1 MGVVVQELS
10 MIIPFFCL
18 LRFFR
23 SARSKA
29 LGLPAFPLNHGI
41 FKWKL
46 YIGKGIAGHAASS
59 ANENRPFT
67 TVKGRFIEWG
77 KIAVQIVQ
85 SVQEIVSEEI
95 AISTVP
101 STETLPVPKGRIRLS
116 PCRMGSPLM
125 VPLPDRTFTMA
136 KGSSIQNS

>member
-1 MGVVVQELS
+1 MEITSKSYLSQQSRLLCGLLRSRRGAAHFFVKRAGVVQPS
-10 MIIPFFCL
+10 L
-18 LRFFR
+18 LHRE
-23 SARSKA
+23 
-29 LGLPAFPLNHGI
+29 
-41 FKWKL
+41 
-46 YIGKGIAGHAASS
+46 Y
-59 ANENRPFT
+59 RPFT

-85 SVQEIVSEEI
+85 AVQEIVSEET

>member
-1 MGVVVQELS
+1 M
-10 MIIPFFCL
+10 
-18 LRFFR
+18 
-23 SARSKA
+23 
-29 LGLPAFPLNHGI
+29 
-41 FKWKL
+41 
-46 YIGKGIAGHAASS
+46 
-59 ANENRPFT
+59 
-67 TVKGRFIEWG
+67 KGRFIEWG

-85 SVQEIVSEEI
+85 AVQEIVSEEI

-116 PCRMGSPLM
+116 PYRMGSPLM